1 METEDTTP
9 APTTIWEYVEAA
21 PGFVSA
27 IADLWGW
34 SLNYDHQDPRRP
46 FPLFL
51 DLVGYSEEQ
60 YGCRLSTWGRN
71 EQGSFGGAVEGLGWI
86 ELDKLAKAL
95 LEYTD
100 RPRECDDWITGLMSG
115 DLDE

>member
-9 APTTIWEYVEAA
+9 APTNIWDYVEAA

-27 IADLWGW
+27 IADLWSW
-34 SLNYDHQDPRRP
+34 SLNYDHSDPRRP

-71 EQGSFGGAVEGLGWI
+71 ELGGGGGAVEGLGWI

-100 RPRECDDWITGLMSG
+100 RPRECDDWLTGLMSG

>member
-1 METEDTTP
+1 METEDTTQDP
-9 APTTIWEYVEAA
+9 QTIWDYVEAA

-27 IADLWGW
+27 IADLWSW
-34 SLNYDHQDPRRP
+34 SLNYDHSDPRRP

-51 DLVGYSEEQ
+51 DLVGYSDEQ

-71 EQGSFGGAVEGLGWI
+71 ELGGFGGAVEGLGWI

-100 RPRECDDWITGLMSG
+100 RPRECDDWLLGLMSP